1 MARLFGTDG
10 VRGVAN
16 VDLTCELAYRLG
28 QASVAFMGKTIVL
41 GKDTRKSGDMLEAA
55 VVAGITSAGG
65 DALLAGV
72 IPTPAVALL
81 TRELHAD
88 GGIVISASHNPP
100 EYNGIK
106 FFDAQGFKLPDSVE
120 DQIEQFIAE
129 GGLEGAVERVLQ
141 QGEEASMPAGA
152 LVGVA
157 VEVEDACEMY
167 IDHVVNS
174 IQAQGVDFSG
184 LHVALDTGHGAS
196 SLTSA
201 EALRRLGAEVTV
213 INDDFDGND
222 INVEC
227 GSTHL
232 GPLSELMAESGAD
245 VGIAHD
251 GDADRVMMLAADG
264 TEIDGD
270 MMEAVLAIDLKNR
283 GCLPGNVAVSTVMT
297 NLGFVHAMREAGI
310 EVLQTKVGDRY
321 VLEAMRK
328 NRGCLPGN
336 VAVSTVMT
344 NLGFVHA
351 MREAGIEVLQTKV
364 GDRYVLEAMREG
376 GYVLGGEQ
384 SGHMILLEHNSTG
397 DGLMTACQFLAAVRR
412 SEKPVEEAIKVMVR
426 FPQTLI
432 NVRVKDK
439 HALDGNEAIWGAV
452 RTAEEAMGD
461 SGRVLVRTSGTE
473 PLVRVMVEA
482 ETQDVADA
490 HARTIADVVEA
501 QLA

>member
-106 FFDAQGFKLPDSVE
+106 FFDAQGFKLPDAVE
-120 DQIEQFIAE
+120 DGIEQFIAE
-129 GGLEGAVERVLQ
+129 GGLEGAVERVLK

-174 IQAQGVDFSG
+174 IQAQGIDFSG

-251 GDADRVMMLAADG
+251 GDADRVMMLAVDG

-270 MMEAVLAIDLKNR
+270 TMEAVLAVDL
-283 GCLPGNVAVSTVMT
+283 
-297 NLGFVHAMREAGI
+297 
-310 EVLQTKVGDRY
+310 
-321 VLEAMRK
+321 K

-412 SEKPVEEAIKVMVR
+412 SEKPVEEAIKVMTR

-439 HALDGNEAIWGAV
+439 HALEGNEAIWGAV
-452 RTAEEAMGD
+452 RSAEEAMGD

-482 ETQDVADA
+482 ETQDVADT
-490 HARTIADVVEA
+490 HARAIADVVEA

>member
-106 FFDAQGFKLPDSVE
+106 FFDAQGFKLPDAVE
-120 DQIEQFIAE
+120 DEIEKFIIE
-129 GGLEGAVERVLQ
+129 GGLEGAVERVLE
-141 QGEEASMPAGA
+141 QGEDASMPAGA

-167 IDHVVNS
+167 IDHVVKS

-222 INVEC
+222 INVQC

-232 GPLSELMAESGAD
+232 GPLSELMTESGAD

-251 GDADRVMMLAADG
+251 GDADRVMMLAVDG

-270 MMEAVLAIDLKNR
+270 MMEAVLAVDLKNR

-297 NLGFVHAMREAGI
+297 NLGFVHAMRDAGI
-310 EVLQTKVGDRY
+310 EVIQTKVGDRY
-321 VLEAMRK
+321 VLE
-328 NRGCLPGN
+328 
-336 VAVSTVMT
+336 
-344 NLGFVHA
+344 
-351 MREAGIEVLQTKV
+351 I
-364 GDRYVLEAMREG
+364 MREG
-376 GYVLGGEQ
+376 GYALGGEQ

-412 SEKPVEEAIKVMVR
+412 SEKPVEEAIKVMTR

-439 HALDGNEAIWGAV
+439 HALEGNEAIWGAV
-452 RTAEEAMGD
+452 RSAEEAMGD

-482 ETQDVADA
+482 ETQEVADA
-490 HARTIADVVEA
+490 RARAIADVVEA